1 MKQLLSIDVKFK
13 NLIFAIAQGV
23 VALFMLIPGAV
34 TFYRNYWTTSYSA
47 ISIIGRVPLA
57 GFMSIL
63 VFVCLAAGVAY
74 NLLVHFRKLKDFNLI
89 NLALSALEFLFFVF
103 FMIFAASYTELRI
116 FSYSLY
122 KCDLSVVS
130 YLLLLFIIA
139 CAAFAVFVFLQDKEK
154 GIDSIAQLKTT
165 KPIKNLIMFENNN
178 TVVGQPVVGQPVAQP
193 IPQPVAEPVA
203 QPIPQPVAE
212 PVEQPIP
219 QPVAEPVVQ
228 PIPQPVAEPVAQPIP
243 QPVENNE
250 TNQ

>member
-47 ISIIGRVPLA
+47 ISVIGRVPMA
-57 GFMSIL
+57 GFMSLL
-63 VFVCLAAGVAY
+63 VFVCLAAGIAY

-116 FSYSLY
+116 FSYTLY
-122 KCDLSVVS
+122 KCDLSVVA

-139 CAAFAVFVFLQDKEK
+139 CAAFAVFVFLQDKEN

-193 IPQPVAEPVA
+193 IPQP
-203 QPIPQPVAE
+203 IPQPVA
-212 PVEQPIP
+212 
-219 QPVAEPVVQ
+219 Q

-243 QPVENNE
+243 QPVAEPVAQPTPQPVAQPAENNE
-250 TNQ
+250 ANQ